1 MQKVQAFPWNFH
13 SNQITKNPQ
22 SKNPNQSKVE
32 QIEANKWRK
41 RQKFDSNTLTC
52 PHEFMRIA
60 LQKDNL
66 YVLIWLKKRNPFVI
80 WLNSYGWIER
90 KRGISSLVG
99 EFLQMGLLL
108 FLLLL
113 TEQWSWIINFAP
125 HHKKVRAE
133 VFGYGS
139 LLSFSLKWEYNN
151 WNKIILIDRKTSGWA
166 FIERPT

>member
-1 MQKVQAFPWNFH
+1 
-13 SNQITKNPQ
+13 
-22 SKNPNQSKVE
+22 
-32 QIEANKWRK
+32 
-41 RQKFDSNTLTC
+41 
-52 PHEFMRIA
+52 
-60 LQKDNL
+60 
-66 YVLIWLKKRNPFVI
+66 
-80 WLNSYGWIER
+80 LNSYGWIER

-151 WNKIILIDRKTSGWA
+151 
-166 FIERPT
+166 